1 MKEATT
7 NKALSLKTLTKS
19 TVWDVQENDIFR
31 MLEAA
36 DKDVELK
43 DNLRHVADI
52 MELFATGFFVLYTA
66 EMWIA
71 FGYSMFNV
79 LLLSLAVVLA
89 VYKIIFF
96 IRGK

>member
-1 MKEATT
+1 MPILINIQTV
-7 NKALSLKTLTKS
+7 LSYVFIGLTLATLT
-19 TVWDVQENDIFR
+19 
-31 MLEAA
+31 AA
-36 DKDVELK
+36 LIIRLFK
-43 DNLRHVADI
+43 LRHVADI